1 MPPAE
6 AQAGVGNQRTERTST
21 ASGPV
26 VQIPTLGT
34 SSDVDVPGHEDMV
47 RKRLAYGLL
56 ILLAGIVVIGFS
68 VLVIGALL
76 GWKSETF
83 GSTIQVFFTSVLTLV
98 STVIGFYFGSEHRRP
113 KHHTNE
119 EF

>member
-1 MPPAE
+1 MPAAE
-6 AQAGVGNQRTERTST
+6 QPDDPKKQ
-21 ASGPV
+21 GPV
-26 VQIPTLGT
+26 PTKSGTVIQIPTLGT

-56 ILLAGIVVIGFS
+56 VLLAGIVVIGFT
-68 VLVIGALL
+68 VLIIGAIFD
-76 GWKSETF
+76 WKSENF

-113 KHHTNE
+113 KHHPNE
-119 EF
+119 DA